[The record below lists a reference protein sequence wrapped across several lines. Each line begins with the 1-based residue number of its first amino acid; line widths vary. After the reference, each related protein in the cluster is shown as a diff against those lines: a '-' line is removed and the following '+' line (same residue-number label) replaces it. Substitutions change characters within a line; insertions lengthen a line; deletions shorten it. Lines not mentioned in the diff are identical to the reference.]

1 MQREEV
7 KYVQR
12 RVRPGSID
20 VHPTEKALIVTYE
33 LEATVV
39 GELGD
44 TMLEETK
51 ECQKIIRV
59 KSLNESS
66 DIAALAQEIIEKFPI
81 IPPIKVREVE
91 QLLYY
96 LQKRKEISKDSKKA
110 DQDGKGHSR
119 KDKEGLESTEVNE
132 VASIN
137 QLDNYIELL
146 YEETAEKIRGSA
158 LVLQLSRNPDNLG
171 VLSTNETLLGAL
183 ARVLREDGR
192 KSIDLSTNIVY
203 IFFCFSTFSQ
213 FHSII
218 AQFKIGSLC
227 MDLIDYELKRH
238 DQWKDDLAKRK
249 NAVEAEKDN
258 IAAKKD
264 YEKSIKKYQS
274 LVRKQDQLL
283 RVSYYLLLNIAEDT
297 KVEMK
302 MVNKGVVLLLIR
314 SLERDLPELLI
325 LVVSF
330 LKKLSIF
337 VENKNEMAEHGI
349 VEKVARL
356 VPNDHQDLLNITL
369 RLLLNLSFDLDL
381 RNSMVKIG
389 LLPKLVNLINVERH
403 QTVVLCIL
411 NHISMDDRC
420 KSMFTYTDCIPIVMK
435 YILESPEERILLE
448 LIALCINLAA
458 NKRNAQLICEGNGLK
473 LLMKRAFH
481 FQDPLVMKMIRN
493 ISQHDGPTKALFLDF
508 VSNLAEAIQKST
520 NDEFV
525 LECIGVL
532 GNITIPDLDYER
544 LIKEYNLV
552 PWLKNKLMPGNCEDD
567 MVLEVVILIGTV
579 VTDEACAR
587 LLVNSG
593 ILKSIIDLLN
603 AKQEDDEIVLQIV
616 YVFHQMTKHS
626 NIRDLIIKDTQV
638 PAYLIDLMHDK
649 NLEVRKVCDSTL
661 DIIAEASREWA
672 KRIQLE
678 KFRWHNSQ
686 WLDMVESQQIE
697 EGMELYTDDQ
707 FEPYIQDSDF
717 LDRPDLFYGAHDSLL
732 SDGSLSPELL
742 DTEFISNKNT
752 ESAGRP
758 RSRYK
763 NRYSADLD
771 TVREHMGQIPSPT
784 MFALHSPSRSLLNG
798 NSITDINP
806 HQNRLFLNY
815 L

>member
-59 KSLNESS
+59 RSLNESS
-66 DIAALAQEIIEKFPI
+66 DISALAQEIVEKFPI

-96 LQKRKEISKDSKKA
+96 LQKRKEISKDSKKS
-110 DQDGKGHSR
+110 DLDGKNHSR

-137 QLDNYIELL
+137 QLDNYIDLL

-258 IAAKKD
+258 LAAKKD

-302 MVNKGVVLLLIR
+302 MVNKGVVPLLIR
-314 SLERDLPELLI
+314 SLDRDLPELLI

-337 VENKNEMAEHGI
+337 VENKNEMAEHCI
-349 VEKVARL
+349 IEKVARL
-356 VPNDHQDLLNITL
+356 VPNEHQDLLNITL

-435 YILESPEERILLE
+435 HILESPEERILLE

-508 VSNLAEAIQKST
+508 VSNLAEAIQKSS

-525 LECIGVL
+525 LECVGVL

-626 NIRDLIIKDTQV
+626 NIRDLIIKDTL

-742 DTEFISNKNT
+742 ETEFISNKNT

-763 NRYSADLD
+763 NRYSADLE
-771 TVREHMGQIPSPT
+771 TLREHMGQTPSPS
-784 MFALHSPSRSLLNG
+784 MFSLHSPSRSLMNG
-798 NSITDINP
+798 NTIMDINP
-806 HQNRLFLNY
+806 HQNRLFFN
-815 L
+815 